1 MAPTPDGAQ
10 LERVE
15 SYQYPSG
22 HVGHLTQNQLDTLQK
37 FKDLCQSK
45 KYYTPATGSTPASHD
60 DETLLRYLRAR
71 KFLPQEAFNQLKDT
85 EDWRKENQLETL
97 YDTIDI
103 DEYDATRR
111 LYPQWL
117 GRRDKRGI
125 PVYLFEVSQIDNKAV
140 VANAATKKGQTTLPA
155 SKEPPKMMRLFALY
169 ENMCRFVLPLCSTV
183 SDRAYPET
191 PISQSNNIVDIS
203 NVGLRQFWNL
213 KAHMQD
219 ASLLA
224 TAHYPETLDRIFLIG
239 APSFF
244 PTVWGW
250 VKRWFDPITVSKI
263 FILSAAEVK
272 PTLLQYM
279 DEENIPIKYGGKL
292 DFKFGDMPMLEPA
305 IADSLE
311 WHDETRKG
319 GFRSFPTG
327 PIKWQRGADGK
338 MQAVAVGSKNGTKR
352 NLPIAEIRPAANTAQ
367 SSLTPGSAQRG
378 GLMRTTTG
386 VSTHPPSPPAG
397 SEQANP
403 YADEDDVSNNTSAGR
418 VDDSVIPNATRNTG
432 EGNTYLNYSNLTTTE
447 GNTSTLP
454 IRDNTTTQPSQ
465 PSQPHN
471 PAFQDP
477 AGERTQSPEVRTGT
491 SENRFEQQGST
502 HAAERLSEGTPDVRH
517 LGHGDKVQIMEPSTI
532 GQTPKEHPIPTPEEP
547 APSVLDQA
555 KSAAGTAASTAAS
568 YLPQSVL
575 SAVGMGGEQKQE
587 PASEVKKEDP
597 AVDSMDE
604 RKVEEFLR
612 AKSMSKP
619 QQPGSQG

>member
-1 MAPTPDGAQ
+1 MLVLGNSVSSCLHKSINVALLT
-10 LERVE
+10 LE
-15 SYQYPSG
+15 
-22 HVGHLTQNQLDTLQK
+22 
-37 FKDLCQSK
+37 
-45 KYYTPATGSTPASHD
+45 
-60 DETLLRYLRAR
+60 
-71 KFLPQEAFNQLKDT
+71 
-85 EDWRKENQLETL
+85 
-97 YDTIDI
+97 
-103 DEYDATRR
+103 
-111 LYPQWL
+111 
-117 GRRDKRGI
+117 
-125 PVYLFEVSQIDNKAV
+125 
-140 VANAATKKGQTTLPA
+140 KG
-155 SKEPPKMMRLFALY
+155 
-169 ENMCRFVLPLCSTV
+169 
-183 SDRAYPET
+183 
-191 PISQSNNIVDIS
+191 
-203 NVGLRQFWNL
+203 NL

-418 VDDSVIPNATRNTG
+418 VDDGVIPNATRNTG